1 MHHFLLTVTL
11 LFVASLASQAGT
23 TIYQK
28 PSDFI
33 RSNCG
38 GQIPT
43 SKYLTLTASHQ
54 SKIKRLMG
62 HEYRPA
68 RVRYWTHGGK
78 MVVILDEIGKTRPI
92 TTGFVVKGG
101 KIDFVKML
109 IYRESIGAEVRRT
122 SFTNQFKGA
131 SLGSSGKLSRR
142 INNIAGATLST
153 RAMMEM
159 GRVAIYL
166 DQIRPK

>member
-1 MHHFLLTVTL
+1 MHHLLTLTFLLVLTIGVE
-11 LFVASLASQAGT
+11 AGT
-23 TIYQK
+23 TVYQK

-33 RSNCG
+33 RSACG
-38 GQIPT
+38 GQVPT
-43 SKYLTLTASHQ
+43 TKYLTLSSSNQ
-54 SKIKRLMG
+54 SRIQRLMG

-68 RVRYWTHGGK
+68 RVRYWTYKGK

-92 TTGFVVKGG
+92 TTGFVVSGG
-101 KIDFVKML
+101 KIESVKML
-109 IYRESIGAEVRRT
+109 IYRETIGAEVRRT

-131 SLGSSGKLSRR
+131 VLGSNGKLSRR
-142 INNIAGATLST
+142 VNNIAGATLST

-159 GRVAIYL
+159 GRVALYL

>member
-1 MHHFLLTVTL
+1 MHHILTLTFLLA
-11 LFVASLASQAGT
+11 ASLVTQAGT

-28 PSDFI
+28 PTDFI
-33 RSNCG
+33 RSHCG
-38 GQIPT
+38 GTIPT
-43 SKYLTLTASHQ
+43 TKYLTLTASHQ

-92 TTGFVVKGG
+92 TTGFVVSGG
-101 KIDFVKML
+101 KIESVKML

-131 SLGSSGKLSRR
+131 VLGSSGKLSRK

-159 GRVAIYL
+159 GRVALYL

>member
-1 MHHFLLTVTL
+1 MHHLLTIIL
-11 LFVASLASQAGT
+11 LIAAPGIAHAGT
-23 TIYQK
+23 TVYQK

-33 RSNCG
+33 RSACG

-43 SKYLTLTASHQ
+43 SKYLTLTSSHQ
-54 SKIKRLMG
+54 SKIRRLMG

-68 RVRYWTHGGK
+68 RDRYWTHNGK

-92 TTGFVVKGG
+92 TTGFVVNKG
-101 KIDFVKML
+101 KIEHVKML
-109 IYRESIGAEVRRT
+109 IYRETIGAEVRRT

-131 SLGSSGKLSRR
+131 VLGASGKLSRR
-142 INNIAGATLST
+142 VNNIAGATLST

-159 GRVAIYL
+159 GRVALYL
-166 DQIRPK
+166 DQIRP

>member
-1 MHHFLLTVTL
+1 MRHLLTIIL
-11 LFVASLASQAGT
+11 LIAASGIAQAGT
-23 TIYQK
+23 TVYQK

-33 RSNCG
+33 RSACG

-43 SKYLTLTASHQ
+43 SKYLTLTSSHQ
-54 SKIKRLMG
+54 SKIRRLMG

-68 RVRYWTHGGK
+68 RVRYWTHKGK

-92 TTGFVVKGG
+92 TTGYVVNKG
-101 KIDFVKML
+101 KIEYVKML
-109 IYRESIGAEVRRT
+109 IYRETIGAEVRRT

-131 SLGSSGKLSRR
+131 VLGASGKLSRR
-142 INNIAGATLST
+142 VNNIAGATLST

-159 GRVAIYL
+159 GRVALYL
-166 DQIRPK
+166 DQVRPK

>member
-1 MHHFLLTVTL
+1 MRHLLTIIL
-11 LFVASLASQAGT
+11 LIAASGIAQAGT
-23 TIYQK
+23 TVYQK

-33 RSNCG
+33 RSACG

-43 SKYLTLTASHQ
+43 SKYLTLTSSHQ
-54 SKIKRLMG
+54 SKIRRLMG

-68 RVRYWTHGGK
+68 RVRYWTHKGK

-92 TTGFVVKGG
+92 TTGYVVNKG
-101 KIDFVKML
+101 KIEYVKML
-109 IYRESIGAEVRRT
+109 IYRETIGAEVRRT

-131 SLGSSGKLSRR
+131 VLGTSGKLSRR
-142 INNIAGATLST
+142 VNNIAGATLST

-159 GRVAIYL
+159 GRVALYL
-166 DQIRPK
+166 DQIRP

>member
-1 MHHFLLTVTL
+1 MRHLLTIIL
-11 LFVASLASQAGT
+11 LIAASGIAQAGT
-23 TIYQK
+23 TVYQK

-33 RSNCG
+33 RSACG

-43 SKYLTLTASHQ
+43 SKYLTLTSSHQ
-54 SKIKRLMG
+54 SKIRRLMG

-68 RVRYWTHGGK
+68 RVRYWTHKRK

-92 TTGFVVKGG
+92 TTGYVVNKG
-101 KIDFVKML
+101 KIEYVKML
-109 IYRESIGAEVRRT
+109 IYRETIGAEVRRT

-131 SLGSSGKLSRR
+131 VLGASGKLSRR
-142 INNIAGATLST
+142 VNNIAGATLST

-159 GRVAIYL
+159 GRVALYL
-166 DQIRPK
+166 DQVRPK

>member
-1 MHHFLLTVTL
+1 MHHLLTIIL
-11 LFVASLASQAGT
+11 LIAASGIAQAGT
-23 TIYQK
+23 TVYQK

-33 RSNCG
+33 RSACG

-43 SKYLTLTASHQ
+43 SKYLTLTSSHQ
-54 SKIKRLMG
+54 SKIRRLMG

-68 RVRYWTHGGK
+68 RVRYWTHKGK

-92 TTGFVVKGG
+92 TTVYVVNKG
-101 KIDFVKML
+101 KIEHVKML
-109 IYRESIGAEVRRT
+109 IYRETIGAEVRRT

-131 SLGSSGKLSRR
+131 VLGASGKLSRR
-142 INNIAGATLST
+142 VNNIAGATLST

-166 DQIRPK
+166 DQVRPK

>member
-1 MHHFLLTVTL
+1 MHHLLTIIL
-11 LFVASLASQAGT
+11 LIAASGIAQAGT
-23 TIYQK
+23 TVYQK

-33 RSNCG
+33 RSACG

-43 SKYLTLTASHQ
+43 SKYLTLTSSHQ
-54 SKIKRLMG
+54 SKIRRLMG

-68 RVRYWTHGGK
+68 RVRYWTHKGK

-92 TTGFVVKGG
+92 TTGYVVNKG
-101 KIDFVKML
+101 KIEHVKML
-109 IYRESIGAEVRRT
+109 IYRETIGAEVRRT

-131 SLGSSGKLSRR
+131 VLGASGKLSRR
-142 INNIAGATLST
+142 VNNIAGATLST

-159 GRVAIYL
+159 GRVALYL
-166 DQIRPK
+166 DQVRHK

>member
-1 MHHFLLTVTL
+1 MHHLLSIIL
-11 LFVASLASQAGT
+11 LIAASGIAQAGT
-23 TIYQK
+23 TVYQK

-33 RSNCG
+33 RSACG
-38 GQIPT
+38 GQVPT
-43 SKYLTLTASHQ
+43 SKYLTLTSSHQ
-54 SKIKRLMG
+54 SKIRQLMG

-68 RVRYWTHGGK
+68 RVRYWTSNGK

-92 TTGFVVKGG
+92 TTGFVVNKG
-101 KIDFVKML
+101 KIEHVKML

-131 SLGSSGKLSRR
+131 VLGTSGKLSRR
-142 INNIAGATLST
+142 VNNIAGATLST

-159 GRVAIYL
+159 GRVALYL
-166 DQIRPK
+166 DQIRP

>member
-1 MHHFLLTVTL
+1 MHHLLTIIL
-11 LFVASLASQAGT
+11 LIAASGIAQAGT
-23 TIYQK
+23 TVYQK

-33 RSNCG
+33 RSACG

-43 SKYLTLTASHQ
+43 SKYLTLTSSHQ
-54 SKIKRLMG
+54 SKIRRLMG

-68 RVRYWTHGGK
+68 RVRYWTHKGK

-92 TTGFVVKGG
+92 TTGYVVNKG
-101 KIDFVKML
+101 KIEHVKML
-109 IYRESIGAEVRRT
+109 IYRETIGAEVRRT

-131 SLGSSGKLSRR
+131 VLGASGKLSRR
-142 INNIAGATLST
+142 VNNIAGATLST

-166 DQIRPK
+166 DQVRPK